1 MTTDTA
7 GLDLAA
13 VDAVESR
20 PNVDDFLPGLGSEE
34 TGEPSP
40 LEAAVKVTLSEYA
53 DAQLLKPR
61 DAGKVALAL
70 DLTRVMAIKRR
81 SGRTSTY
88 SNDARLLYEI
98 LDSFVAEETAG
109 DAAVVEA
116 MQQWTALLTGM
127 GLGRQP
133 AA

>member
-1 MTTDTA
+1 MSTD
-7 GLDLAA
+7 LDLDAA
-13 VDAVESR
+13 ADADVAGSR
-20 PNVDDFLPGLGSEE
+20 PNVDEFLPGLGSEE
-34 TGEPSP
+34 TGAPSP
-40 LEAAVKVTLSEYA
+40 LETAVKVTLTEYA

-88 SNDARLLYEI
+88 ANDARLLYEI

-116 MQQWTALLTGM
+116 MQQWTELLTGL
-127 GLGRQP
+127 GLGRAP